1 LHIPPNTSIFGHYWF
16 SGTKLEKPKPNQ
28 LPTPMKKLLLRLLLP
43 SVIIVSIFTIP
54 AAVSSCRVSQTQ
66 MQVLKPAD
74 IMLPAHFQKFVLADR
89 TRPGKGNGQQALN
102 ILEGLLTGEGLFQDK
117 WASEDCLEGLRQVL
131 TQTPRYTVTIAALDT
146 ALKGTGRQQV
156 LPPLDW
162 KTVARIIGTD
172 TTTALVVLE
181 AFDSNTDIAYDLVPT
196 QQRQSDGTTI
206 TVNQHRARGRVNV
219 ITTWRIYDIKNKTI
233 SDQFTQTSN
242 QVFEGQGQTQ
252 QDALGRL
259 PARYEMSRRAGIVAG
274 SQYGHRI
281 SPQFVWVGREYYRK
295 AKGTPEMKA
304 AGRLARFQNWQG
316 ASDIWNKLASNPDP
330 KVARRASFN
339 MALIAEQSG
348 DLDLALQWANRSAQM
363 GDRRAPRYVQ
373 TLQQRKWEQQRLEE
387 QMKSKK

>member
-1 LHIPPNTSIFGHYWF
+1 
-16 SGTKLEKPKPNQ
+16 
-28 LPTPMKKLLLRLLLP
+28 MKKHLLRLLLP
-43 SVIIVSIFTIP
+43 AVIIVSIFTIP
-54 AAVSSCRVSQTQ
+54 AAVSSCRVSHTQ

-162 KTVARIIGTD
+162 KTVGRIIGTD

-181 AFDSNTDIAYDLVPT
+181 AFDSNTDIVYDLVPT
-196 QQRQSDGTTI
+196 QQRQSDGTTTTI
-206 TVNQHRARGRVNV
+206 NQHRARGRVNV

-281 SPQFVWVGREYYRK
+281 SPQFVWVAREFYRK